1 MKIARLPD
9 GQMMEFPPDLPDDE
23 MDRLVRQKMGVPDPV
38 EPEEAMM
45 ELVAQIM
52 QSQQQISAAI
62 EQQSQ
67 MIVQALQ
74 QVAQTQALLA
84 QKADEAI
91 MTLGAPKTIV
101 KDSTGKP
108 IGVRVG

>member
-9 GQMMEFPPDLPDDE
+9 GQMMEFPPDMPDDE
-23 MDRLVRQKMGVPDPV
+23 MDRLVRQKMGVPDPI

-45 ELVAQIM
+45 ELVAQIL
-52 QSQQQISAAI
+52 QSQQQFSAAL

-67 MIVQALQ
+67 MIAQALQ
-74 QVAQTQALLA
+74 QVAQAQVTLA

-91 MTLGAPKTIV
+91 MALKAPKIIV
-101 KDSTGKP
+101 KDSAGKP
-108 IGVRVG
+108 IGVRAG